1 MKKNRRSNPDL
12 LSLTIFLKK
21 ASKTY
26 NVEIWGRIAQKLLT
40 SRKRRVQVN
49 LSRINRYTEKGEVV
63 AVPGKVLGT
72 GLLNHQVT
80 IAAFQFSEV
89 AKKKINEAKGK
100 HLTFPELVKRHPR
113 GSNIKVVG

>member
-1 MKKNRRSNPDL
+1 MKKNKRSNPDL
-12 LSLTIFLKK
+12 HSLTSFLKK

-26 NVEIWGRIAQKLLT
+26 NVKIWRKIAEKLST
-40 SRKRRVQVN
+40 SKKRRTQVN
-49 LSRINRYTEKGEVV
+49 LSRINRHTEKGEVV

-80 IAAFQFSEV
+80 IAAFQFSEI

-100 HLTFPELVKRHPR
+100 HLTLPELVKRHPK
-113 GSNIKVVG
+113 GSNIKIVV